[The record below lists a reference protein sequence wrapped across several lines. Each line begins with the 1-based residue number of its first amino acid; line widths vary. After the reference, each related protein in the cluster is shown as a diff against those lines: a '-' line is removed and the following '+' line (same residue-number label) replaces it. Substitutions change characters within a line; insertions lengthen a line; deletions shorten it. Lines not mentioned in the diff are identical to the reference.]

1 MKPRV
6 IKVAAGILSDE
17 VLREVAQVVKSG
29 GLIIYPTDTV
39 YGLGADPLNE
49 QAIRRVYAVKRRE
62 QKPLP
67 VLVSSIERARELVYV
82 TPEAEKLMRAFW
94 PGPLTI
100 VLRKREH
107 VPSTLTAG
115 RNSLGVRQPNME
127 LTIKL
132 IEYCGG
138 YLIGTSANISGH
150 PAPRTAEEAMRE
162 IGMEVD
168 VVIDAGPCPGGIPST
183 VIDLTTQPP
192 RVVREGPIKRE
203 QIKEILGVEIT

>member
-6 IKVAAGILSDE
+6 IKITAGTLSDE

-29 GLIIYPTDTV
+29 GLVIYPTDTV

-67 VLVSSIERARELVYV
+67 VLVSSIEKARELVYV

-100 VLRKREH
+100 VLKKREL
-107 VPSTLTAG
+107 VPNTLTAG
-115 RNSLGVRQPNME
+115 RDSLGVRQPNME
-127 LTIKL
+127 LTLKL

-150 PAPRTAEEAMRE
+150 PAPRTAEEAMKE
-162 IGMEVD
+162 IGAEVD

-192 RVVREGPIKRE
+192 KIVREGPIKRE
-203 QIKEILGVEIT
+203 QIKEVLKVEIL